1 MCRRQVVLPGGI
13 GGTNQE
19 LNGTLS
25 LFIKRPDDRH
35 ISELVSLF
43 DTYIYYIE
51 KLIHV
56 SLLRLLYT
64 YYQGF

>member
-25 LFIKRPDDRH
+25 LFIKRPDDWSGQH
-35 ISELVSLF
+35 LEG
-43 DTYIYYIE
+43 TYTGTNVFGVRVAE
-51 KLIHV
+51 SDRV
-56 SLLRLLYT
+56 
-64 YYQGF
+64 